1 MGRRSQRK
9 RTAPG
14 RAHPAARGW
23 DHAGVTGDP
32 LAADDLSG
40 WARRIAGVL
49 RRSGRPLLV
58 LQVAVLLPAG
68 AAAFGLTRLGWVGG
82 TLAGLL
88 AAAALSLAQAAS
100 VDLAI
105 REAAGRPTA
114 VSAALGSGARRTPA
128 LLGWSALLAVLTLV
142 GLALAVLPGLY
153 AAMVGAAALPG
164 AVVVERAGLRR
175 AAALVNRRL
184 PGTVLRCAAGLFA
197 AASLRRAGRRAGRDP
212 AGRAGRGG
220 PRARRH
226 PVLGAGRGVRH
237 GHVRGL
243 RRAADGAGAPDWPQ
257 NWTAETVTFRTTS
270 CTVSHGRVQVSDASI
285 TSSQGVHTASAGP
298 ATKTRAPCG
307 AGSDRPEVGV
317 HVAQGTVKWFNA
329 EKGYGFIAVDGGQD
343 VFVHYSAI
351 QMDGYKSLEEG
362 QRVEFDVAQGQ
373 KGPQADA
380 VRFVGS

>member
-1 MGRRSQRK
+1 M
-9 RTAPG
+9 
-14 RAHPAARGW
+14 
-23 DHAGVTGDP
+23 TGDP

-49 RRSGRPLLV
+49 WRSGRPLLV

-68 AAAFGLTRLGWVGG
+68 AAGSGLTRLGWVGG

-114 VSAALGSGARRTPA
+114 VSAALAAGARRTPA

-175 AAALVNRRL
+175 AAVLVNRRL

-197 AASLRRAGRRAGRDP
+197 AAFYGALAGALVATLP
-212 AGRAGRGG
+212 AGPAEVVRAVVVI
-220 PRARRH
+220 PFS
-226 PVLGAGRGVRH
+226 VLGAAFATVTYA
-237 GHVRGL
+237 GL
-243 RRAADGAGAPDWPQ
+243 RRAVDGAGVSRLA
-257 NWTAETVTFRTTS
+257 AEL
-270 CTVSHGRVQVSDASI
+270 
-285 TSSQGVHTASAGP
+285 
-298 ATKTRAPCG
+298 
-307 AGSDRPEVGV
+307 
-317 HVAQGTVKWFNA
+317 
-329 EKGYGFIAVDGGQD
+329 DG
-343 VFVHYSAI
+343 
-351 QMDGYKSLEEG
+351 
-362 QRVEFDVAQGQ
+362 
-373 KGPQADA
+373 
-380 VRFVGS
+380 